1 MSRRFDLL
9 VLDVDGT
16 FLTSRKQPSENVLAA
31 VREAVAAGVT
41 VTFATGRM
49 FEASAGW
56 VGDLGL
62 TNPQIGN
69 NGADIV
75 NPVTGERFHRQCLDS
90 KTVAWLAEQGRAA
103 DLPVVLFSG
112 TRVLAEAKADEH
124 WLLERNNE
132 PVSIVSRNELLDPSQ
147 DVEKLLFLSL
157 TRQDELSPLRDRL
170 VEEAPSHIGFQ
181 SEVSEGGILN
191 FCHPLA
197 TKRHALLRL
206 SEMLSVPIERVAAVG
221 DGDND
226 AEMLATAGLGIAM
239 GNASPA
245 AKSAAKLSVPD
256 NDHDGLAYAIRT
268 HVLAG
273 E

>member
-16 FLTSRKQPSENVLAA
+16 FLTSRKQPSDNVLAA
-31 VREAVAAGVT
+31 VREALAAGVT
-41 VTFATGRM
+41 VSFATGRM
-49 FEASAGW
+49 FEAIAGW
-56 VGDLGL
+56 VADLGL
-62 TNPQIGN
+62 RNPQVGN

-75 NPVTGERFHRQCLDS
+75 NPVTGERLYSQCLEPG
-90 KTVAWLAEQGRAA
+90 TVAWLAAQGQDVA
-103 DLPVVLFSG
+103 LPVVLFAG

-132 PVSIVSRNELLDPSQ
+132 PVSIVPRAELLDPAQ

-157 TRQDELSPLRDRL
+157 TRQDELPPLRDRL
-170 VEEAPSHIGFQ
+170 VAEAPAHVRFQ

-197 TKRHALLRL
+197 TKRHALIRL
-206 SEMLSVPIERVAAVG
+206 AEYMGIPLNRVAAVG

-239 GNASPA
+239 GNATPDA
-245 AKSAAKLSVPD
+245 RAAAKLSVPD
-256 NDHDGLAYAIRT
+256 NDHDGLAHAIRQ
-268 HVLAG
+268 HVLQA
-273 E
+273 